1 MVGRE
6 ILPCAHWIKP
16 RAQEGRNKENN
27 DTPSFSEFVI
37 QKPETFTS
45 PSLNVV
51 RDSKTE
57 RRAAEAHTGP
67 LAASEAAL
75 DGIAES
81 STGAA
86 SEQGP
91 GDTLRSPASSEIAG
105 PSAVFEAACR
115 PSAAFRTGTVARWS
129 LLPPLASSARS

>member
-37 QKPETFTS
+37 QKPEDFTS

-51 RDSKTE
+51 RNSKAE
-57 RRAAEAHTGP
+57 RRADEARTGP
-67 LAASEAAL
+67 LAASEATL
-75 DGIAES
+75 DGVAES
-81 STGAA
+81 L
-86 SEQGP
+86 
-91 GDTLRSPASSEIAG
+91 DIAWG
-105 PSAVFEAACR
+105 CERA
-115 PSAAFRTGTVARWS
+115 GTWR
-129 LLPPLASSARS
+129 